1 MLVIIP
7 SISKELE
14 LKWNHII
21 RPDVKSRAD
30 SAPVK
35 GQGLGL
41 TIWYACV
48 WWVIRCCRVS
58 TG

>member
-7 SISKELE
+7 SISKGLE

-41 TIWYACV
+41 TI
-48 WWVIRCCRVS
+48 
-58 TG
+58 